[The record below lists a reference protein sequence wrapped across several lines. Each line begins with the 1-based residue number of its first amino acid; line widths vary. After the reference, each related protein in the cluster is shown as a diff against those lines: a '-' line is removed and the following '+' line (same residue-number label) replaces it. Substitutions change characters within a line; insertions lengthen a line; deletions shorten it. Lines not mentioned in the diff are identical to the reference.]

1 MHLTFSPINLSARST
16 LSGQFLAISARFSAA
31 IIASLAIL
39 LSSACSTV
47 LSSVTANLADG
58 LSTAILNNDDLE
70 VVREG
75 APAYLILLDGLVQ
88 QSPDNVSLLG
98 AAASLNSAYAAAF
111 IEDEGRIRAFSEKSF
126 SYAQRAACVEIKAAC
141 NPRRQPFEDFERW
154 VAKIKPAQVPIT
166 YSLATSWAGW
176 IQAHSDDWNAI
187 AELSRVKTLMTR
199 INTLDESYDYGGP
212 QMYLGVFETILPPAL
227 GGRPELGRV
236 HFERAVELSGGTHM
250 LSKVIYAQQ
259 YARLVFDQELHDNLL
274 NEVLAGNPEVEG
286 LTLLNKVAQLQAQKL
301 LDSSA
306 DYF

>member
-1 MHLTFSPINLSARST
+1 MHLTSAPKSLSSESAFSVRAARAMAV
-16 LSGQFLAISARFSAA
+16 FLLFLGV
-31 IIASLAIL
+31 SLN
-39 LSSACSTV
+39 SACSAV
-47 LSSVTANLADG
+47 MSSVTANLADG

-111 IEDEGRIRAFSEKSF
+111 IEDESRIKAFSEKSF
-126 SYAQRAACVEIKAAC
+126 VYAQRAACVKIKAAC
-141 NPRRQPFEDFERW
+141 SPRRQPFAEFEVW
-154 VAKIKPAQVPIT
+154 VARINPKQVPVA

-199 INTLDESYDYGGP
+199 IKTLDESYDYGGP

-227 GGRPELGRV
+227 GGRPEVGRV
-236 HFERAVELSGGTHM
+236 HFERAIQLSGGTHM
-250 LSKVIYAQQ
+250 LSKVIFAQQ
-259 YARLVFDQELHDNLL
+259 YARLVFDQQLHDNLL
-274 NEVLAGNPEVEG
+274 NEVLSGDPAVEG
-286 LTLLNKVAQLQAQKL
+286 ITLLNKVAQQQARKL
-301 LDSSA
+301 LDSSPE
-306 DYF
+306 YF